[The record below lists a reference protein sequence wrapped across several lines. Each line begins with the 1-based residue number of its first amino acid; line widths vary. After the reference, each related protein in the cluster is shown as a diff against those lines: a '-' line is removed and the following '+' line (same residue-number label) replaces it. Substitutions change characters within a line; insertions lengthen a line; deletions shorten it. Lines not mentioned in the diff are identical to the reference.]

1 MTVAAIPPGFAP
13 LFAGWNVW
21 SVWQKNDLD
30 FELGGV
36 GLDDERRL
44 RVWVEDT
51 ADAASGAQLH
61 DPLNPSAKHF
71 DGDEVDVLQN
81 AAGLAPAVDRTSV
94 PVGIPPL
101 EGAVTLRYVR
111 FFNRGAATMLPW
123 PHSSNYLLEAVYAP
137 AKDNPV
143 TNAPAP
149 VSATETVKDG
159 AKAAASGLGSIATVA
174 AWGVG
179 AFVVL
184 KVVELARGK

>member
-1 MTVAAIPPGFAP
+1 MTAIPPGFAP
-13 LFAGWNVW
+13 IFAGWNVW
-21 SVWQKNDLD
+21 SVWQKDDLD

-36 GLDDERRL
+36 GLTDERRL

-81 AAGLAPAVDRTSV
+81 AAGLSVSVDRTSV

-101 EGAVTLRYVR
+101 EGAVTLRFVR
-111 FFNRGAATMLPW
+111 FYNRGVPTVVPW

-149 VSATETVKDG
+149 VSATETVKEG
-159 AKAAASGLGSIATVA
+159 AAGLGSVATVA

-179 AFVVL
+179 AFLVL
-184 KVVELARGK
+184 KVIELARGK